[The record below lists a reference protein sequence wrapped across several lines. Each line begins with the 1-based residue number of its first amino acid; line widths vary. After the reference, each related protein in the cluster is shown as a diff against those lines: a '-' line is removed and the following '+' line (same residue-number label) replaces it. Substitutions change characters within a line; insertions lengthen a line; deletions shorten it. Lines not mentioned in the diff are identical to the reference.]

1 MQTLQLK
8 ASSSVSSISTFVSVF
23 DLKRKQQK
31 FRILHWDET
40 VVKSG
45 GIVLGGKCF

>member
-23 DLKRKQQK
+23 DLKK
-31 FRILHWDET
+31 ET
-40 VVKSG
+40 TK
-45 GIVLGGKCF
+45 IQNFALG